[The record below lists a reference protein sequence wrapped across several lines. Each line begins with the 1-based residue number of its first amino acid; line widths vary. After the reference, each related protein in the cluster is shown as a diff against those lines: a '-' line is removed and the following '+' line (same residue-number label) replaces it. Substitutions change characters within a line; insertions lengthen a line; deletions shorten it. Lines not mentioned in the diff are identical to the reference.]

1 MANIRIR
8 RLPLRLATG
17 AFILNSGISKLRA
30 SDETAAQIHGFAK
43 GTYPFLERVHP
54 TRFTKLLAGGEV
66 AVGSALLLP
75 IIPAGLA
82 GAALAGFSSALLGLY
97 LKTPGM
103 RQAGSLRPSEQGIPL
118 AKDVWMVGIGTA
130 LMLDWLGGRGGVKEQ
145 TA

>member
-1 MANIRIR
+1 MGNVRIR

-30 SDETAAQIHGFAK
+30 SDEMAAQIHGFAK
-43 GTYPFLERVHP
+43 GTYPFLDRVP
-54 TRFTKLLAGGEV
+54 PAKFTKFLAGGEI

-103 RQAGSLRPSEQGIPL
+103 HQPGSLRPSEQGIPL
-118 AKDVWMVGIGTA
+118 SKDVWMAGIGTA
-130 LMLDWLGGRGGVKEQ
+130 LMLDWLGGRGGAKEQ
-145 TA
+145 SA